1 MNKNEENGRNI
12 TKDPAFENLVES
24 ISQLIEM
31 QDDCNVRSAVCLYR
45 AMFRHETDVN
55 KLDWNYADNILEG
68 VGFGNANAIED
79 YKNYLQYLK
88 CFNMEEYLA
97 HKRMFDEELGNLDKE
112 DDA

>member
-1 MNKNEENGRNI
+1 MNGNEENGKKT
-12 TKDPAFENLVES
+12 TKEPTYENLIES

-31 QDDCNVRSAVCLYR
+31 QNDSNERNAACLYR

-68 VGFGNANAIED
+68 IGFGCANAIED

-88 CFNMEEYLA
+88 CFNTEEYLV
-97 HKRMFDEELGNLDKE
+97 HKRMFDEELENLDEE
-112 DDA
+112 DEA